1 MLYWSS
7 IFKTTF
13 LTGGEKKKDMNM
25 GKENTMIALNALSN
39 IYPEGLGYWKCV
51 CQIGSFYWSSGNES

>member
-1 MLYWSS
+1 M
-7 IFKTTF
+7 
-13 LTGGEKKKDMNM
+13 GGEKKKYMNM